1 MRTQT
6 WRFALTGVLIVLA
19 IIGLWNTIRLW
30 TLNEADRTR
39 METIKPGSVSELE
52 RKAMRLGLD
61 LQGGIHVVLR
71 VEMEKLEREERADAA
86 DRAIQVIRSR
96 VDFTGVT
103 EPIIQKQGDDRI
115 IVDLPGYTDADRAE
129 EIIGQTAQL
138 EYKLLET
145 SENAAIIL
153 EKIDSVVAEIRK
165 VEGHQES
172 EYNEVMAELEKANK
186 DLIEEP
192 KPGEASPDKKDDT
205 TASLFSEFLD
215 SGKTGSGL
223 DDMGFEI
230 ENKPFSQYL
239 EQWLS
244 NRQGVI
250 FPGYA
255 VAANDRKVV
264 EKWLARPEVQKVIPG
279 DVQFAFSTR
288 SHVANAQ
295 EVYNLYVLKRKV
307 QFLGKFLEG
316 IKLGRGQFQENTVDF
331 RISGEASAAFARL
344 TGANIDKPLAIVID
358 DKVESAPIVQDKI
371 RGSGMI
377 TMGAGAS
384 MEDAQ
389 DLMIVLKAGALPA
402 PVEIIEKNLVG
413 PSLGS
418 DSIRKGFIS
427 CLVGL
432 ALVIIIMAF
441 YYRVSGIIADFALLF
456 NIIFLLA
463 AMAGLKA
470 TLTMP
475 GIAGIILTVGMSVD
489 ANVLIFERIR
499 EELRTGKTVRAA
511 IDAGYDRALLTII
524 DSHVTT
530 LITAGAL
537 FLFGS
542 GAVKGFAVTLFFGIV
557 ISLYSAIVITKTVFD
572 IRKSYNTLSI

>member
-1 MRTQT
+1 MKTQT
-6 WRFALTGVLIVLA
+6 WRFVITGALIVLGF
-19 IIGLWNTIRLW
+19 IGFWNTLRLW
-30 TLNEADRTR
+30 TLTDADRTR
-39 METIKPGSVSELE
+39 METVKPGSVNELE

-71 VEMEKLEREERADAA
+71 VQMEKLEREERADAV
-86 DRAIQVIRSR
+86 DRAIQVIRNR

-115 IVDLPGYTDADRAE
+115 IVDLPGYTDAARAE

-145 SENAAIIL
+145 FENASIL
-153 EKIDSVVAEIRK
+153 LAKIDSVVAEIRK
-165 VEGHQES
+165 VEGHQAE
-172 EYNEVMAELEKANK
+172 EYSSVMAELEKANK
-186 DLIEEP
+186 DLMTEP
-192 KPGEASPDKKDDT
+192 KAGEASLDKAADT
-205 TASLFSEFLD
+205 TANLFSEFLD
-215 SGKTGSGL
+215 SGETKGEF
-223 DDMGFEI
+223 DDMGFDSES
-230 ENKPFSQYL
+230 KPFSQYI
-239 EQWLS
+239 EQWLT
-244 NRQGVI
+244 NREGVP
-250 FPGYA
+250 FPGYN
-255 VAANDRKVV
+255 VAARDRKVI
-264 EKWLARPEVQKVIPG
+264 EKWLERPEVQKVIPG
-279 DVQFAFSTR
+279 DVQIAFSTR
-288 SHVANAQ
+288 SHISNAQ

-307 QFLGKFLEG
+307 QFLGKFLES

-371 RGSGMI
+371 RGNGMI

-384 MEDAQ
+384 MQDAQ
-389 DLMIVLKAGALPA
+389 NLMIVLKAGALPA
-402 PVEIIEKNLVG
+402 PVEIIEKNVVG

-427 CLVGL
+427 CIVGL
-432 ALVIIIMAF
+432 VLVIIVMAI
-441 YYRVSGIIADFALLF
+441 YYRVSGIIADFALVF
-456 NIIFLLA
+456 NIFFLLA
-463 AMAGLKA
+463 VMAGLKA

-475 GIAGIILTVGMSVD
+475 GIAGIILTVGISVD
-489 ANVLIFERIR
+489 ANILIFERIR

-542 GAVKGFAVTLFFGIV
+542 GPIKGFAVSLFCGVI
-557 ISLYSAIVITKTVFD
+557 ISLYTAVVITKTVFD
-572 IRKSYNTLSI
+572 LRKGYKTLSI